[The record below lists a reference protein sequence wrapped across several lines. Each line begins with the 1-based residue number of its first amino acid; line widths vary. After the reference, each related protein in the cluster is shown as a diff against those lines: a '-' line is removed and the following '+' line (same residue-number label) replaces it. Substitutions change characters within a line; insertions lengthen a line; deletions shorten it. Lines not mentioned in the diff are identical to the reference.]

1 VNDILKQRLVGAL
14 ILLALG
20 VVFWPIIFVGPG
32 AEKTAEQQ
40 VSPPPQ
46 EVSTAEVADSDQ
58 TGIEHSPESAGD
70 TDSAPV
76 DAPVATGEAEAIV
89 NAASDTAP
97 PSPAPPVSTAEPT
110 GRPDSPS
117 NTVPADAAEL
127 RTEAPEPQP
136 SPQTPNQDAE
146 PMAWTLQVATVSS
159 AENAENLRRQLLEM
173 NQKAYVTTVHSGGK
187 SLYRVS
193 IGPKPDR
200 AELDKL
206 KAGVNTRFG
215 VTSIVVRH
223 TP

>member
-40 VSPPPQ
+40 VSPPPR
-46 EVSTAEVADSDQ
+46 EVSTAEVVDSDQ
-58 TGIEHSPESAGD
+58 TGIGHSTVSA
-70 TDSAPV
+70 V
-76 DAPVATGEAEAIV
+76 DAPVATGEAEAVV

-97 PSPAPPVSTAEPT
+97 PSPAPEPT

-117 NTVPADAAEL
+117 NTVPADTAEL
-127 RTEAPEPQP
+127 QTEEAPEPQP

-159 AENAENLRRQLLEM
+159 AETAENLRRQLLEM
-173 NQKAYVTTVHSGGK
+173 NQKVYVTTVHSGGK

-193 IGPKPDR
+193 IGPQPDR

-206 KAGVNTRFG
+206 KAGVNARFG

>member
-40 VSPPPQ
+40 VSPPPR
-46 EVSTAEVADSDQ
+46 EVSTAEVVDSDQ
-58 TGIEHSPESAGD
+58 TGIGHSTVSA
-70 TDSAPV
+70 V
-76 DAPVATGEAEAIV
+76 DAPVATGEAEAVV

-97 PSPAPPVSTAEPT
+97 PSPAPEPT

-117 NTVPADAAEL
+117 NTVPADTAEL
-127 RTEAPEPQP
+127 QTEEAPEPQP

-159 AENAENLRRQLLEM
+159 AETAENLRRQLLEM

-193 IGPKPDR
+193 IGPQPDR

-206 KAGVNTRFG
+206 KAGVNARFG